1 MKTYTM
7 SEARRKFAAVLE
19 AAWREGAVRIYRR
32 GGQSFVLQPEP
43 ATDSPLAVEGV
54 QPAHP
59 ITREDILAAVAESR
73 QRFDSGRG

>member
-7 SEARRKFAAVLE
+7 SEARQNFAAVLE

-43 ATDSPLAVEGV
+43 AMHSPLAVEGV
-54 QPAHP
+54 QPAQP
-59 ITREDILAAVAESR
+59 ITREDILGTIAESR
-73 QRFDSGRG
+73 RHYD